1 MKTITKLGLAVI
13 LFMATA
19 AGNYAQ
25 AQTKEETITWIKEN
39 LEKHGGIDGIVSYSF
54 INVSVSPC
62 SISFTEKDDDNDKPI
77 YKYSFNP
84 SEAKKWTVKEEVFV
98 GLYISADKRIIKQNI
113 LSDDTNEYTW
123 NISIKEGEPGIHE
136 RMIKALTH
144 LATFCEQKKEAF

>member
-62 SISFTEKDDDNDKPI
+62 SVSFTEKNDDNNKPM

-84 SEAKKWTVKEEVFV
+84 SEVKEWTIEEEAFV
-98 GLYISADKRIIKQNI
+98 GSYLSADKRIIKKNRI
-113 LSDDTNEYTW
+113 SDDTNEYTW
-123 NISIKEGEPGIHE
+123 NLTIKKSDILES
-136 RMIKALTH
+136 MIKALKH
-144 LATFCEQKKEAF
+144 LGTFCVEKK